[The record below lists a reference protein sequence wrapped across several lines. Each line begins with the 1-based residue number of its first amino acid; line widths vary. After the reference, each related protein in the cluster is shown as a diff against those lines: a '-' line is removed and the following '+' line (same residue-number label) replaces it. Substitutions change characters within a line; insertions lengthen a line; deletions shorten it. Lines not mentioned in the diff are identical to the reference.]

1 MLLETFTHHHPDRQL
16 ASFDYRAVNPLP
28 VGLPVSIHGV
38 WEDQDNAKLWVMRDG
53 DGVVVM
59 TGNVTVR

>member
-16 ASFDYRAVNPLP
+16 ASFEYRAVNPLP
-28 VGLPVSIHGV
+28 VGESVSIHGV
-38 WEDQDNAKLWVMRDG
+38 WEGQDSAKLWVIRDG

-59 TGNVTVR
+59 TGNVAVR